1 MALDITKKL
10 TGVTYNGDPFPMAVE
25 EYDGDYEF
33 TPSQSAQTIP
43 IAGKTALY
51 DIVIKSIPQNYGLIT
66 YNGFSL
72 TVS

>member
-10 TGVTYNGDPFPMAVE
+10 TGVTYNGDPFPMD

-33 TPSQSAQTIP
+33 TPSRIAQTIP

-51 DIVIKSIPQNYGLIT
+51 DIVIKSIPNNYGLIT